1 MKDTAL
7 FVDVTDH
14 TRNKDL
20 QGKDKLIAEM
30 FEASGLLILS
40 VCCGKNI

>member
-14 TRNKDL
+14 THNKDL

-40 VCCGKNI
+40 VCCGKHI